1 MDKPHD
7 WRAHALSQVLWLLDP
22 RGSLAKRWLARVYI
36 HPDTKLGP
44 PDTQVRQAGR
54 PVHHVDRCERLWL
67 RIRTA
72 TLQGL
77 TAGPVIH
84 LPTDGRQ
91 CRRGVRHP
99 AICGYG
105 LRDRRADRH
114 QGRVSRPDSHLRWP
128 GACRGLGAIP
138 AGRALGQ
145 QHDRGDHGGPDNGRY
160 YRYVPHHL
168 LEQQQRII
176 PSHNQIHDQVTGA
189 CSCRIRL
196 VAGSQVRI
204 NQQWQGIHAARVRR
218 EREPVL
224 LWHLPNILGVDSR
237 RVECEHRQRRPL
249 RSQAVGQRDVGMG
262 GPHRRE
268 LRGARGT
275 FSRRVRE
282 LVRGRNEGQR
292 RT

>member
-7 WRAHALSQVLWLLDP
+7 WRAHALPQVLWLLDP

-67 RIRTA
+67 RIWTA

-114 QGRVSRPDSHLRWP
+114 PGRHPCRMASRSTTRQGRSRGPRQRSILPVRPTSSTRTAAAHHTQSQSNSRSGHRRLFMPDT
-128 GACRGLGAIP
+128 AIGGITSTYQP
-138 AGRALGQ
+138 TMAGDTRCTSTTQAGTCTTTASTKHPRRGQ
-145 QHDRGDHGGPDNGRY
+145 Q
-160 YRYVPHHL
+160 
-168 LEQQQRII
+168 
-176 PSHNQIHDQVTGA
+176 TG
-189 CSCRIRL
+189 
-196 VAGSQVRI
+196 
-204 NQQWQGIHAARVRR
+204 
-218 EREPVL
+218 
-224 LWHLPNILGVDSR
+224 
-237 RVECEHRQRRPL
+237 
-249 RSQAVGQRDVGMG
+249 
-262 GPHRRE
+262 
-268 LRGARGT
+268 
-275 FSRRVRE
+275 
-282 LVRGRNEGQR
+282 
-292 RT
+292 